1 MSEERRVR
9 EAIGAGASS
18 EGNVSGSSYSMALSK
33 NLEVPLGEKAV
44 PADALSAKGSSTDT
58 TVVRT
63 GGGGGARRDDV
74 GIITDD
80 RLGRVAVCHGCAC
93 DPDEDAVT
101 LAGAVR
107 ETELRPEPRPRGGR
121 DTLGRCTKADACGE
135 DMTADVEVWEKLNGF
150 PNAP

>member
-1 MSEERRVR
+1 M
-9 EAIGAGASS
+9 GASS
-18 EGNVSGSSYSMALSK
+18 DGNVSGSSYSIASSN
-33 NLEVPLGEKAV
+33 NLEALLAADEKIV

-74 GIITDD
+74 GITTDV
-80 RLGRVAVCHGCAC
+80 RLGRVIVCHGCAWG
-93 DPDEDAVT
+93 PDEEAVT
-101 LAGAVR
+101 LVGAVR
-107 ETELRPEPRPRGGR
+107 ETELALEPRPRGGR
-121 DTLGRCTKADACGE
+121 ETLGRCTKADAWGE